1 MVAWNM
7 TPNSHNYYNKSCN
20 FCKFVKLK
28 ETQYHIDI
36 EIDRLTNS
44 ITNTISGDSF
54 STEILPVTKADLK
67 SITRKSGWKFNWK
80 TEVALADREV
90 FKLTIEGNPHI
101 VQGLISL
108 TDMQDHIFLWLIE
121 SAPFNFGKPK
131 LYEGVPGN
139 MVAFACKE
147 SKDKGY
153 DGCISF
159 TSKTKLIGH
168 YEKTLGTVH
177 LGNQRMIIYPSAAEK
192 LITRYF
198 NTK

>member
-1 MVAWNM
+1 MEQ
-7 TPNSHNYYNKSCN
+7 PKYY
-20 FCKFVKLK
+20 
-28 ETQYHIDI
+28 IDI

-54 STEILPVTKADLK
+54 PTEVLPVTKADLK
-67 SITRKSGWKFNWK
+67 SITKKSGWKFNWK
-80 TEVALADREV
+80 SEAALDDREV

-108 TDMQDHIFLWLIE
+108 TDRKDHIFLHLIE

-139 MVAFACKE
+139 LVAFACKE
-147 SKDKGY
+147 SRDKGY
-153 DGCISF
+153 EGFVSF
-159 TSKTKLIGH
+159 FSKTKLLNH
-168 YEKTLGTVH
+168 YEETLGAVH
-177 LGNQRMIIYPSAAEK
+177 VGGRRMVIYEKAAEK
-192 LITRYF
+192 LINRYF